1 MSLCHSKFSY
11 VLLGG
16 GVGGGGGR
24 EALEQRF
31 FSNLTGLAVSCRFGL
46 ANQVNM

>member
-11 VLLGG
+11 VLFFFL
-16 GVGGGGGR
+16 GGGGGR